1 MVVIKSILEQDVVLD
16 ESLWGSD
23 ATTTQFI
30 YDLLDKNQSTR
41 LGCGTQLLM
50 SNHQFFKK
58 GIGMEVESGGFDDMD
73 ELGGMSS
80 WWEQLIQR
88 ALEAPWLP
96 GTVAEEDIILDSTST
111 GKELRNEPFV
121 GNNKVFEG
129 F

>member
-1 MVVIKSILEQDVVLD
+1 
-16 ESLWGSD
+16 
-23 ATTTQFI
+23 
-30 YDLLDKNQSTR
+30 
-41 LGCGTQLLM
+41 
-50 SNHQFFKK
+50 
-58 GIGMEVESGGFDDMD
+58 
-73 ELGGMSS
+73 
-80 WWEQLIQR
+80 LIQR